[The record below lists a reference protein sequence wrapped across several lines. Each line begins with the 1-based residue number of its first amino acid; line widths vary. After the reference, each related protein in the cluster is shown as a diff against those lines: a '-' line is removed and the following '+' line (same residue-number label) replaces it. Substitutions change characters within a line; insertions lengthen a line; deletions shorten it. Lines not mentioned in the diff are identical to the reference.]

1 LRAET
6 GRTRPGARL
15 RPPPASR
22 PRRPPSSRRRRPPP
36 PRRRRPP
43 GQPARLLL
51 GASKDGPKLY
61 REFHDLPDGDG
72 STAAQLKAAITEML
86 DGRTAYDPDYSS
98 QWPAS
103 ASVRSV
109 TVSGT
114 VATVD
119 LAGATVNGY
128 DPQGNRAAC
137 SSSSG
142 RRPASRGRPG

>member
-1 LRAET
+1 MLGLSTAAAASVIAAVLIVPVAR
-6 GRTRPGARL
+6 RNRPHPPRRHAL

-22 PRRPPSSRRRRPPP
+22 PRRPTVVATPPTAATTPPP
-36 PRRRRPP
+36 A
-43 GQPARLLL
+43 GQANLARLLPRRVQGRPEAL
-51 GASKDGPKLY
+51 

-119 LAGATVNGY
+119 LAGQ
-128 DPQGNRAAC
+128 P
-137 SSSSG
+137 
-142 RRPASRGRPG
+142 